1 MFQIERTVA
10 ISDTAPDGLLR
21 LSHALDY
28 LLECECFQMDSEDE
42 FSVYL
47 RNNGFA
53 VFLAFRQVEII
64 RLPAYAEHLAVRTN
78 VYESKNFF
86 GFRNTA
92 IYDAQGRLCILCAA
106 IGAFVDRATGRPA
119 KIPTNIIRGFHFDPP
134 IPMEYLSRK
143 ITLPDRE
150 PECLAPFRVKSH
162 QADMYGH
169 FNSNRSLDETMEY
182 LPEGFR
188 FNRLRL
194 EYKAQAKP
202 GELITPAVYRG
213 VPNPDALTF
222 TLSNESSLC
231 TVFEFSTAPEQPLQ

>member
-10 ISDTAPDGLLR
+10 ISDTAPGGCLR

-47 RNNGFA
+47 RENGFA
-53 VFLAFRQVEII
+53 VFLAFRQVEVI
-64 RLPAYAEHLAVRTN
+64 RLPAYGERLAICTN
-78 VYESKNFF
+78 VYDCKNFF
-86 GFRNTA
+86 GFRNTS
-92 IYDAQGRLCILCAA
+92 IYDAQGRLCVLCAA

-119 KIPTNIIRGFHFDPP
+119 KIPAEIIHGFHFDPAL
-134 IPMEYLSRK
+134 PMEYLSRN
-143 ITLPDRE
+143 ITIPQQE
-150 PECLAPFRVKSH
+150 PELLAPFRVKEH

-169 FNSNRSLDETMEY
+169 FNSNRSFDETMEY
-182 LPEGFR
+182 LPDGFR

-202 GELITPAVYRG
+202 GERITPALYRG
-213 VPNPDALTF
+213 VPAPDGLTF
-222 TLSNESSLC
+222 TLSNESAVC
-231 TVFEFSTAPEQPLQ
+231 TVFEFSTVPI

>member
-10 ISDTAPDGLLR
+10 ISDTAPGGQLR

-47 RNNGFA
+47 RNHGTA
-53 VFLAFRQVEII
+53 VFLAFRQVEIF
-64 RLPAYAEHLAVRTN
+64 RLPSYAEHLAIRTN

-92 IYDAQGRLCILCAA
+92 IYDGQGSLCVLCAA

-119 KIPTNIIRGFHFDPP
+119 KIPAEIIRGFHFDPP
-134 IPMEYLSRK
+134 LPMEYLSRK
-143 ITLPDRE
+143 IALPSGE
-150 PECLAPFRVKSH
+150 PERLAPFRVKAH

-169 FNSNRSLDETMEY
+169 FNSNRSFDEVTEY
-182 LPEGFR
+182 LPADFR

-202 GELITPAVYRG
+202 GELITPAVYRD
-213 VPNPDALTF
+213 VPTPGALTF
-222 TLSNESSLC
+222 TLSNESALC
-231 TVFEFSTAPEQPLQ
+231 TVFEFSTAAPV

>member
-10 ISDTAPDGLLR
+10 ISDTAPGGCLR

-53 VFLAFRQVEII
+53 VFLAFRQVEIF
-64 RLPAYAEHLAVRTN
+64 RLPSYGEHLLIRTN
-78 VYESKNFF
+78 VYDCRNFF
-86 GFRNTA
+86 GFRNTT
-92 IYDAQGRLCILCAA
+92 IYDAQGRICVLCAA
-106 IGAFVDRATGRPA
+106 IGAFVDRASGRPA
-119 KIPTNIIRGFHFDPP
+119 KVPTEIVRGFRFDPP
-134 IPMEYLSRK
+134 LPMEYLSRK
-143 ITLPDRE
+143 IALPDRE
-150 PECLAPFRVKSH
+150 PVLLAPFRVKSH

-169 FNSNRSLDETMEY
+169 FNSNRSFDEVTEY
-182 LPEGFR
+182 LPADFS

-202 GELITPAVYRG
+202 GERITPALYRG
-213 VPNPDALTF
+213 VPAPDALTF
-222 TLSNESSLC
+222 TLSNESALC
-231 TVFEFSTAPEQPLQ
+231 TIFEFSTAPRQ

>member
-10 ISDTAPDGLLR
+10 ISDTAPGGCLR

-47 RNNGFA
+47 RNHGIA

-64 RLPAYAEHLAVRTN
+64 RLPAYGERLTVRTN
-78 VYESKNFF
+78 VYDSKNFF
-86 GFRNTA
+86 GFRNTV
-92 IYDAQGRLCILCAA
+92 ILDGQGRLCILCAA
-106 IGAFVDRATGRPA
+106 IGAFVDRASGRPA
-119 KIPTNIIRGFHFDPP
+119 KIPAEIIRGFHFDPP
-134 IPMEYLSRK
+134 LPMEYLSRK
-143 ITLPDRE
+143 IILPVSE
-150 PECLAPFRVKSH
+150 PERLAPFRVKSH

-202 GELITPAVYRG
+202 GELIVPAVYRG
-213 VPNPDALTF
+213 APNPGGLTF
-222 TLSNESSLC
+222 TLSNETAIC
-231 TVFEFSTAPEQPLQ
+231 AIFEFSSAAPA

>member
-1 MFQIERTVA
+1 MFQVERTVA
-10 ISDTAPDGLLR
+10 ISDTAPGGRLR

-47 RNNGFA
+47 RSHGIA

-64 RLPAYAEHLAVRTN
+64 RLPDYGEHLAVRTN

-86 GFRNTA
+86 GFRNTV
-92 IYDAQGRLCILCAA
+92 ILDEQGRLCILCAA

-119 KIPTNIIRGFHFDPP
+119 KVPAEIIRGFHFDPAL
-134 IPMEYLSRK
+134 PMEYLSRK
-143 ITLPDRE
+143 IALPDRQ
-150 PECLAPFRVKSH
+150 PERLAAFRIKSH
-162 QADMYGH
+162 QSDMYGH

-182 LPEGFR
+182 LPADFR

-202 GELITPAVYRG
+202 GETITPAVYRD
-213 VPNPDALTF
+213 VPGPGALTF
-222 TLSNESSLC
+222 TLSNESALC
-231 TVFEFSTAPEQPLQ
+231 TIFEFSTSASV

>member
-10 ISDTAPDGLLR
+10 ISDTAPGGCLR

-53 VFLAFRQVEII
+53 VFLAFRQVEIF
-64 RLPAYAEHLAVRTN
+64 RLPAYGEHLLIRTN
-78 VYESKNFF
+78 VYDCKNFF
-86 GFRNTA
+86 GFRNTT
-92 IYDAQGRLCILCAA
+92 IYDERGEICVLCAA
-106 IGAFVDRATGRPA
+106 IGAFVDRASGRPA
-119 KIPTNIIRGFHFDPP
+119 KVPTEIVRGFRFDPP
-134 IPMEYLSRK
+134 LPMEYLSRK
-143 ITLPDRE
+143 IMLPAQP
-150 PECLAPFRVKSH
+150 PELLAPFRVKSH

-169 FNSNRSLDETMEY
+169 FNSNRSFDEAMEY
-182 LPEGFR
+182 LPADFS

-202 GELITPAVYRG
+202 GELITPALYRG
-213 VPNPDALTF
+213 VPASDALTL
-222 TLSNESSLC
+222 TLSNESALC
-231 TVFEFSTAPEQPLQ
+231 TVFEFSTAPRR